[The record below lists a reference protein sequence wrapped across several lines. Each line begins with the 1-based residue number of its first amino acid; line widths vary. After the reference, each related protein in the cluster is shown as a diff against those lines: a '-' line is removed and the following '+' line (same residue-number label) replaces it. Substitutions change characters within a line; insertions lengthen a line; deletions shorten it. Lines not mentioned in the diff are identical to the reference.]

1 MSGFTYDGK
10 LSIDNHDV
18 AQVFER
24 IADLLEIK
32 DENPFKV
39 RSYRL
44 AAETIEGLRDSVA
57 ELAAR
62 GANELQKIPG
72 IGKSISAQ
80 IIEIVKTGTSAYFET
95 LKGEI
100 PETVLDLRR
109 VSGIGPKTAQAL
121 YRDFGIKS
129 LEDLKA
135 FAEGGGLMSVPG
147 LGEKMADRILRSL
160 ARIESE
166 RGRMRLSD
174 AMALSDSIAER
185 LKGVDNRIR
194 VETVG
199 QIRRGCEVIDVIELL
214 ATGDVNALSR
224 ALLSC
229 PQTGQTKIVR
239 QDRVET
245 QTSTG
250 TPIVLHIAS
259 DGEYAV
265 AMVRTTGSI
274 EHVRDIEAEA
284 ERLGLRFKGFKLAR
298 SESRSQLRSLPIKS
312 EEDFYRALN
321 LQFIPPEI
329 REGLGE
335 VEAAREGRLP
345 QLITLEDVRG
355 DFHVHTTWSDGR
367 ASVREM
373 IEAARAMGYQYIAI
387 TDHTKSS
394 AVANGNK
401 PEELL
406 EEIEEIEA
414 VAREFNDIIVLK
426 GAEVDILS
434 DGSLDMPFEVLDS
447 LDWIIGSIHSGFH
460 QDQQQITDRVIRA
473 MQTGYPNV
481 IAHPTGRILGERA
494 PYAID
499 LERVI
504 AAAKQYNVRLE
515 LNASPY
521 RLDLDSYWS
530 RVAKQAGVGI
540 VINSDSH
547 QVRGLSEMRYG
558 VIIAR
563 RAMLTPNDVLN
574 TLPPE
579 ALLAELERKKSMR
592 GHLH

>member
-1 MSGFTYDGK
+1 MYDGR
-10 LSIDNHDV
+10 LSIDNRDV

-32 DENPFKV
+32 DENPFKI

-44 AAETIEGLRDSVA
+44 AAEVIEGLRDSVA

-62 GANELQKIPG
+62 GGASQLQKIPG

-80 IIEIVKTGTSAYFET
+80 IIEIVNTGTSTYFES
-95 LKGEI
+95 LKAEI

-109 VSGIGPKTAQAL
+109 VSGIGPKTAQVL
-121 YRDFGIKS
+121 YRDFGVKS

-135 FAEGGGLMSVPG
+135 LAEGGGLASVPG
-147 LGEKMADRILRSL
+147 LGEKMINRILRSL

-166 RGRMRLSD
+166 RGRMRLNDATILSD
-174 AMALSDSIAER
+174 AIAER
-185 LKGVDNRIR
+185 LKGAAGRAR

-199 QIRRGCEVIDVIELL
+199 QIRRGCEMIDAVELL
-214 ATGDVNALSR
+214 VTGDRDALAR
-224 ALLSC
+224 AFLSS
-229 PQTGQTKIVR
+229 PQISKTRIVR
-239 QDRVET
+239 RDRVEAET
-245 QTSTG
+245 AKG
-250 TPIVLHIAS
+250 TLLTLHIVS
-259 DGEYAV
+259 EDEYAA

-284 ERLGLRFKGFKLAR
+284 ERLGLSFDGFKLKKVEAKG
-298 SESRSQLRSLPIKS
+298 RSQLLPTER
-312 EEDFYRALN
+312 EEDFYHALG

-345 QLITLEDVRG
+345 QLIALEDIRG
-355 DFHVHTTWSDGR
+355 DFHLHTTWSDGR

-414 VAREFNDIIVLK
+414 VGREFDDIIVLK

-434 DGSLDMPFEVLDS
+434 DGSLDMPREVLDK

-473 MQTGYPNV
+473 MQTGYLNV
-481 IAHPTGRILGERA
+481 IAHPTGRILGERP

-499 LERVI
+499 LEQVI
-504 AAAKQYNVRLE
+504 AAAKQYKVRLE

-521 RLDLDSYWS
+521 RLDLDSYWL

-558 VIIAR
+558 VTTAR
-563 RAMLTPNDVLN
+563 RAMLTPNDVFN

-579 ALLAELERKKSMR
+579 ALLAELEEKKSMR
-592 GHLH
+592 GQ